1 LKPKEGFIKMS
12 KNGSNEKPWIVPG
25 KWYMSPYNWEE
36 DVRIQMPN
44 LPAKVEIR
52 DVTFRECDDQMGL
65 YLTIEDRVKLALK
78 VAEAGIKEI
87 DVGGPKLL
95 PHQGKACRAIRDA
108 YDEAGI
114 DKTVTR
120 ISARYFAVARDPRAE
135 IDAIMA
141 AGATDVRCVVMSP
154 SIVGDAE
161 LHAQLARMPEA
172 VKYCHEKY
180 GATITVG
187 MDDTSGT
194 PKEYIPK
201 VYTALAEC
209 GVDKAWFSD
218 TLALATPSAQRYL
231 AVEIRKYIG
240 RDMPLACHI
249 HNHHGMGTATTL
261 GAVEGGTTEPDC
273 TWNGYGDQGG
283 NACLEEVVCN
293 LESLYGVHTGVKLE
307 KLTEI
312 SEMVERMCGVE
323 TQYHK
328 AFTGKGA
335 FAFMS
340 YDWAAPLGMVLAGVS
355 KAEIEKRIEERKKIR
370 GEDYRFNPVLLGR
383 KIDFCWGSYGSR
395 QPRVVKAKLEM
406 EGVPYKVEDIRKIL
420 DALAME
426 VDRQVASNK
435 ELMSKKQP
443 AYLTDEEF
451 MDLARRIIRS

>member
-1 LKPKEGFIKMS
+1 MS
-12 KNGSNEKPWIVPG
+12 KKGSNEKPWIVPG
-25 KWYMSPYNWEE
+25 KWHMSPYNWEE
-36 DVRIQMPN
+36 DVRKQMPN
-44 LPAKVEIR
+44 LPEKVEIR

-65 YLTIEDRVKLALK
+65 YLTIEDRVKLALA
-78 VAEAGIKEI
+78 VAEAGIKEL

-95 PHQGKACRAIRDA
+95 PHQGEACRAIRDA

-114 DKTVTR
+114 DKNVTR
-120 ISARYFAVARDPRAE
+120 ISARYFGVARDHREE

-141 AGATDVRCVVMSP
+141 AGATDVRCTIMSP
-154 SIVGDAE
+154 TIVGDKE
-161 LHAQLARMPEA
+161 LNAQLARIPEA
-172 VKYCHEKY
+172 VKYCHDQY

-194 PKEYIPK
+194 PKEYIRK
-201 VYTALAEC
+201 AYTVLAEC

-231 AVEIRKYIG
+231 AMEIRKYIG
-240 RDMPLACHI
+240 KDMPLACHI
-249 HNHHGMGTATTL
+249 HNYHGMGTATTL
-261 GAVEGGTTEPDC
+261 GAIEGGTTEPDC
-273 TWNGYGDQGG
+273 TWNAYGDQAG

-293 LESLYGVHTGVKLE
+293 LESLYGVKTGVKLE

-340 YDWAAPLGMVLAGVS
+340 YEWATPLGMVLAGVP
-355 KAEIEKRIEERKKIR
+355 KDEIEKRIEERKKIR
-370 GEDYRFNPVLLGR
+370 GEGGRFNPELLGR
-383 KIDFCWGSYGSR
+383 KADFCWGSYGSR
-395 QPRVVKAKLEM
+395 QARVVKAKLEM
-406 EGVPYKVEDIRKIL
+406 EGVQYKEEDIQKIL
-420 DALAME
+420 DALVID
-426 VDRQVASNK
+426 VDRQVAINK
-435 ELMSKKQP
+435 ELMSKKLP

-451 MDLARRIIRS
+451 MDLARRIIGS